1 MAPIRLT
8 TLGRTELEGPDG
20 VAILSVLSQ
29 PKRFA
34 LLVYVAVEGS
44 GGLIR
49 RDKVAALFWP
59 ERNQADA
66 RTNLRKSLHYLRQSL
81 GPDVIVGRGD
91 EEIGI
96 DASLLRCDV
105 VALLSGDDVP
115 AEGPF
120 LDGFHFSGAPV
131 EWEEWLENVRGR
143 VRAAS
148 RAATVQDAPRIPS
161 VDSPDARDIA
171 DGVSRVH
178 SALQPA
184 DHVAAPA
191 VLLKPLVRWRLA
203 TILLAAV
210 VTSALGWGLIRRDG
224 DAQPTRYDA
233 LRLGSG
239 AVSPGVVQRHY
250 ALPPDGSGILFRDPV
265 GGRAGSWW
273 KPLESLDASYL
284 EGLDDIDGPAF
295 SPDGEWIA
303 FARNGQL
310 RRRPVGGGPS
320 VLLADSA
327 SSDFSPGIAWLP
339 GGGILYENIDH
350 DLMRYR
356 SDDGSTERIATAE
369 QVGQV
374 FHVRALASGEGALVT
389 GCDGVCDATTP
400 RLSFVDLEN
409 DSVIPL
415 RSNVWMAWPMS
426 DGRVV
431 TVDGAGVVSAS
442 AFDPASG
449 TLGSPV
455 PLLDGVRLAPVPDI
469 AIGRDGS
476 LLYIAGELDPYGE
489 RLVWVERDGSVE
501 PVDVDLPAGL
511 SVRSM
516 SLSPDGRRLALELR
530 DGSTTQIWIKELP
543 TGPLSPITEGPAYA
557 RRPVWSADSKTIAFI
572 TQYEVPDSGWF
583 SHVSTLPADASSST
597 RQPLLRHE
605 LPILEVA
612 MSPDWRTAF
621 VRTGDALH
629 SAGNIAWTSLASS
642 HDWTVAVAWSANEHS
657 IAPSPDGRWLAW
669 ISEVSGRPELYVR
682 PFPGPGPRVQV
693 STDGAI
699 GPRWSHDGRE
709 IFFRSLRPE
718 DPDGETGYMVAAR
731 VNTDGAFRVESVENL
746 FSTNGYM
753 RSRAFPL
760 YDVAGDDQRF
770 LMVTRYSPRDWRQ
783 GEVAYSR
790 GWYWSDDIQ
799 AKLGG

>member
-1 MAPIRLT
+1 MAPIKLT
-8 TLGRTELEGPDG
+8 TLGRTELESPDG
-20 VAILSVLSQ
+20 VAILSVLAQ

-34 LLVYVAVEGS
+34 LLVYLAVEGS
-44 GGLIR
+44 SGLIR
-49 RDKVAALFWP
+49 RDKVAAMFWP

-66 RTNLRKSLHYLRQSL
+66 RANLRKSLHFLRQSL
-81 GPDVIVGRGD
+81 GPDVILSRGD

-96 DASLLRCDV
+96 DVSLLRCDV
-105 VALLSGDDVP
+105 VTLLSGGDAS

-131 EWEEWLENVRGR
+131 EWEDWLEDVRER
-143 VRAAS
+143 VRAAVS
-148 RAATVQDAPRIPS
+148 AETVDALQPRP
-161 VDSPDARDIA
+161 VDSSDASDVA
-171 DGVSRVH
+171 AGAARVH

-184 DHVAAPA
+184 DHVVAPA
-191 VLLKPLVRWRLA
+191 VLSRLLVRWRLA
-203 TILLAAV
+203 AIFLAAV

-224 DAQPTRYDA
+224 AAQPTRYDS

-239 AVSPGVVQRHY
+239 AQHPGVVQRHY

-265 GGRAGSWW
+265 GGRSGSWW

-310 RRRPVGGGPS
+310 RRQPVAGGPS

-327 SSDFSPGIAWLP
+327 SRDFSPGIAWLR
-339 GGGILYENIDH
+339 GGDILFEDTDH
-350 DLMRYR
+350 ALRRYR
-356 SDDGSTERIATAE
+356 ADDGSTERIATAE

-374 FHVRALASGEGALVT
+374 FHVRALPTGEGALVT

-400 RLSFVDLEN
+400 RLSFVDLET

-431 TVDGAGVVSAS
+431 MVDGAGVVSAS
-442 AFDPASG
+442 VFDPASV
-449 TLGSPV
+449 TLGAPV
-455 PLLDGVRLAPVPDI
+455 PLLEGVRLVPVPDI

-501 PVDVDLPAGL
+501 PVDVDLPADL

-516 SLSPDGRRLALELR
+516 SLSPDGRRLALELNG
-530 DGSTTQIWIKELP
+530 GSGQQIWIKELP
-543 TGPLSPITEGPAYA
+543 TGPLSPITEGPANA
-557 RRPVWSADSKTIAFI
+557 RRPVWSPDSRTIAFI

-605 LPILEVA
+605 QPILEVA
-612 MSPDWRTAF
+612 MSPHWRTAV
-621 VRTGDALH
+621 VRTGDA
-629 SAGNIAWTSLASS
+629 SQGAGNIAYTSLASPQ
-642 HDWTVAVAWSANEHS
+642 DWRVAVASSANEHS
-657 IAPSPDGRWLAW
+657 IALSPDGRWLAW

-693 STDGAI
+693 STVGAI
-699 GPRWSHDGRE
+699 GPHWAHNGRE
-709 IFFRSLRPE
+709 IFFRSLQPE
-718 DPDGETGYMVAAR
+718 DPAGETGFMVAAR
-731 VNTDGAFRVESVENL
+731 VNTDGAFRVESVESL
-746 FSTNGYM
+746 FSTVGYV

-760 YDVAGDDQRF
+760 YDVDAADQRF

-790 GWYWSDDIQ
+790 AWYWSDDIQ
-799 AKLGG
+799 AKIGG